1 MGAVAFA
8 LLARAT
14 AHRIEKRD
22 SQHERGEGAAKAEPR
37 IPLHLSLDD
46 PEPMYRQIESQLRD
60 FILGGQLEPGT
71 RLPSMRA
78 LAGTSRA
85 ASSRRGGPTRT
96 SRARASSGPDR
107 AWELVAEI
115 PEEKM
120 AAHRRE
126 AVDGAFREAVR
137 AGRRAGLT
145 HEELRDILEET
156 LQREDANVH
165 KEARHDRNA
174 GDLTQRREE
183 VLRELRARA
192 GGSSDRA
199 RATSSLS

>member
-1 MGAVAFA
+1 MS
-8 LLARAT
+8 
-14 AHRIEKRD
+14 EKWYPR
-22 SQHERGEGAAKAEPR
+22 REPH
-37 IPLHLSLDD
+37 IPVSLTMEN

-78 LAGTSRA
+78 LARDLSCSVITTRRAYEDLEGEGFIWTRQGMGT
-85 ASSRRGGPTRT
+85 
-96 SRARASSGPDR
+96 
-107 AWELVAEI
+107 LVAEM

-145 HEELRDILEET
+145 HEELRGILEET
-156 LQREDANVH
+156 LQRDDDNV
-165 KEARHDRNA
+165 R
-174 GDLTQRREE
+174 
-183 VLRELRARA
+183 
-192 GGSSDRA
+192 GG
-199 RATSSLS
+199 TT

>member
-1 MGAVAFA
+1 MSV
-8 LLARAT
+8 
-14 AHRIEKRD
+14 EK
-22 SQHERGEGAAKAEPR
+22 ERPRSEPHV
-37 IPLHLSLDD
+37 PLHLSLDD

-78 LAGTSRA
+78 LARDLSCSVITTRRA
-85 ASSRRGGPTRT
+85 YEDLEGEGFI
-96 SRARASSGPDR
+96 RARQGMGT
-107 AWELVAEI
+107 LVAEM

-145 HEELRDILEET
+145 HEELRGILEET
-156 LQREDANVH
+156 LQSEDANV
-165 KEARHDRNA
+165 R
-174 GDLTQRREE
+174 
-183 VLRELRARA
+183 
-192 GGSSDRA
+192 GG
-199 RATSSLS
+199 TP

>member
-1 MGAVAFA
+1 MSVEK
-8 LLARAT
+8 AR
-14 AHRIEKRD
+14 
-22 SQHERGEGAAKAEPR
+22 SSSEPH

-78 LAGTSRA
+78 LARDLSCSVITTRRAYEDLEGEGFIRTRQGMGT
-85 ASSRRGGPTRT
+85 
-96 SRARASSGPDR
+96 
-107 AWELVAEI
+107 LVAEM

-126 AVDGAFREAVR
+126 AVDGAIREAVR

-145 HEELRDILEET
+145 HEELRGILEET
-156 LQREDANVH
+156 LQREDANV
-165 KEARHDRNA
+165 R
-174 GDLTQRREE
+174 
-183 VLRELRARA
+183 
-192 GGSSDRA
+192 GG
-199 RATSSLS
+199 TT

>member
-1 MGAVAFA
+1 MNVEK
-8 LLARAT
+8 ARP
-14 AHRIEKRD
+14 
-22 SQHERGEGAAKAEPR
+22 SSEPH

-78 LAGTSRA
+78 LARDLSCSVITTRRAYEDLEGEGFIRTRQGMGT
-85 ASSRRGGPTRT
+85 
-96 SRARASSGPDR
+96 
-107 AWELVAEI
+107 LVAEM

-145 HEELRDILEET
+145 HEELRGILEET
-156 LQREDANVH
+156 LQREDANV
-165 KEARHDRNA
+165 R
-174 GDLTQRREE
+174 
-183 VLRELRARA
+183 
-192 GGSSDRA
+192 GG
-199 RATSSLS
+199 TT

>member
-1 MGAVAFA
+1 MSV
-8 LLARAT
+8 
-14 AHRIEKRD
+14 KK
-22 SQHERGEGAAKAEPR
+22 AKPSSEPH

-78 LAGTSRA
+78 LARDLSCSVITTRRAYEDLEGEGFIRTRQGMGT
-85 ASSRRGGPTRT
+85 
-96 SRARASSGPDR
+96 
-107 AWELVAEI
+107 LVAEM

-126 AVDGAFREAVR
+126 AVDGAIREAVR

-145 HEELRDILEET
+145 HEELRGILEET
-156 LQREDANVH
+156 LQREDDNV
-165 KEARHDRNA
+165 R
-174 GDLTQRREE
+174 
-183 VLRELRARA
+183 
-192 GGSSDRA
+192 GG
-199 RATSSLS
+199 TT

>member
-1 MGAVAFA
+1 MSVEK
-8 LLARAT
+8 AR
-14 AHRIEKRD
+14 
-22 SQHERGEGAAKAEPR
+22 SSSEPHV
-37 IPLHLSLDD
+37 PLHLSLDD

-78 LAGTSRA
+78 LARDLSCSVITTRRAYEDLEGEGFIWTRQGMGT
-85 ASSRRGGPTRT
+85 
-96 SRARASSGPDR
+96 
-107 AWELVAEI
+107 LVAEM

-145 HEELRDILEET
+145 HEELRGILEET
-156 LQREDANVH
+156 LQREDDNV
-165 KEARHDRNA
+165 R
-174 GDLTQRREE
+174 
-183 VLRELRARA
+183 
-192 GGSSDRA
+192 GG
-199 RATSSLS
+199 TT

>member
-1 MGAVAFA
+1 MSVEK
-8 LLARAT
+8 AR
-14 AHRIEKRD
+14 
-22 SQHERGEGAAKAEPR
+22 SSSEPHV
-37 IPLHLSLDD
+37 PLHLSLDD

-78 LAGTSRA
+78 LARDLSCSVITTRRAYEDLEGEGFIWPRQGMGT
-85 ASSRRGGPTRT
+85 
-96 SRARASSGPDR
+96 
-107 AWELVAEI
+107 LVAEM

-145 HEELRDILEET
+145 HEELRGILEET
-156 LQREDANVH
+156 LQREDDNV
-165 KEARHDRNA
+165 
-174 GDLTQRREE
+174 
-183 VLRELRARA
+183 
-192 GGSSDRA
+192 GGG
-199 RATSSLS
+199 TT